1 MLLIEALK
9 ERKRQLR
16 KAEDLRDK
24 LKEYCAD
31 VEIQEPTYGTEQ
43 DQRNKIQEWIQGHR
57 DCVRNV
63 ADLTMAISRTN
74 LETDMT
80 VRIGEKRVTKPV
92 AYWVIR
98 RTEKL
103 AEAEIAAFS
112 NLSDKGMPE
121 KGGLKVNTPTG
132 SDTIIVKRRLYFD
145 PAQRDV
151 EIDWLRE
158 EISHIDAGLEVV
170 NATTEV
176 KGLSERWS
184 D

>member
-16 KAEDLRDK
+16 KAEDLRGK

-31 VEIQEPTYGTEQ
+31 VEIQEPVYGTEQ

-57 DCVRNV
+57 DSIRNV

-74 LETDMT
+74 LETEMS
-80 VRIGEKRVTKPV
+80 VRIGEKTVTMPV

-103 AEAEIAAFS
+103 AELEIGAFS

-121 KGGLKVNTPTG
+121 KGGLKVNTPSG

-145 PAQRDV
+145 PASRDR
-151 EIDWLRE
+151 EIELLQE
-158 EISHIDAGLEVV
+158 EISRIDSGLEIV

-176 KGLSERWS
+176 KGLPERWS
-184 D
+184 